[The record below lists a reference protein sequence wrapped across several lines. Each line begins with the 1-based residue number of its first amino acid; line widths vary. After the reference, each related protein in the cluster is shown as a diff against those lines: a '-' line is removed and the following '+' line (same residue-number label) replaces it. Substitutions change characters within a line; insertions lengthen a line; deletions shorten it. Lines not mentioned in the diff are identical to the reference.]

1 MLSLRLS
8 WNRCGLTNRNY
19 FAEVG
24 WVTSE
29 HEVRFAKLDSIQFR
43 SGKVLY
49 SFVAVV
55 SGEVIFRHGNI
66 GWDILSIAEVLL
78 SHP

>member
-1 MLSLRLS
+1 
-8 WNRCGLTNRNY
+8 
-19 FAEVG
+19 
-24 WVTSE
+24 
-29 HEVRFAKLDSIQFR
+29 
-43 SGKVLY
+43 
-49 SFVAVV
+49 V